1 MNKLDYW
8 KKCIS
13 SAFDEHGI
21 SATVEQIEAAA
32 NDLQN
37 SSDNIGLAFFEPEH
51 PATFEIEKL
60 KSELKFE
67 KALIHC
73 ETCSGRGRL
82 IENFGTFSS
91 NSECYKCYGKGK
103 HQ

>member
-8 KKCIS
+8 KECLS

-21 SATVEQIEAAA
+21 VATAEQIESVA
-32 NDLQN
+32 NDVQN
-37 SSDNIGLAFFEPEH
+37 SSENIGQAFYEPEH
-51 PATFEIEKL
+51 PAKFEIEKL

-67 KALIHC
+67 KALVHC
-73 ETCSGRGRL
+73 KTCNGSGRL
-82 IENFGTFSS
+82 IENFGTRSS

-103 HQ
+103 HS